1 MSQVAVLSKTGYD
14 PFITFMKGY
23 AILCVLLAHA
33 LPNPDATGYALWGG
47 MQVPLF
53 LLIQVFHSFKK
64 EPHFSF
70 AKLMKRA
77 VLPFLL
83 IQFVLVALA
92 CRHGDVYNQLIISTI
107 GGGRGPGSYYFWLY
121 LQFAVL
127 LPLLYPLTK
136 KLKRS
141 QLLIIFLLVS
151 EGCEVLSSLLHI
163 PEPVYRLLC
172 LRYLFLIYLGIEWV
186 LDGIV
191 INTKTLLLSLVSV
204 AAIIYFT
211 YFDPSLEPFFFKTA
225 WRYHRWICY
234 YYVAY
239 LLAWLLSLVY
249 NAIRNVNWLDR
260 FFKTIGKASYEIY
273 LVQMAV
279 FTLFSRRL
287 MSFFPETVGV
297 TCYVIIALAVSIIG
311 GIVYHRLWSKYVLRI

>member
-1 MSQVAVLSKTGYD
+1 MATSIQLNKAGYD

-64 EPHFSF
+64 EPHFSL

-77 VLPFLL
+77 ILPFLL
-83 IQFVLVALA
+83 IQLVLFAIA
-92 CRHGDVYNQLIISTI
+92 CRQGGVCNQLITSII
-107 GGGRGPGSYYFWLY
+107 AGGRGPGSYYFWLY
-121 LQFAVL
+121 LQFSIL

-136 KLKRS
+136 KLRRS

-151 EGCEVLSSLLHI
+151 EGCEVLSSFLHT
-163 PEPVYRLLC
+163 PEPIYRLLC

-186 LDGIV
+186 QEGIV
-191 INTKTLLLSLVSV
+191 ISLKSSLLSLLSI

-211 YFDPSLEPFFFKTA
+211 YFDPSLEPIFFKTA

-234 YYVAY
+234 YYVSY
-239 LLAWLLSLVY
+239 LLAWLLSLAY
-249 NAIRNVNWLDR
+249 NAIRNAKWLDS
-260 FFKTIGKASYEIY
+260 FFKTIGDASYEIY

-279 FTLFSRRL
+279 FSIFSRRL
-287 MSFFPETVGV
+287 LSFLPETASVV
-297 TCYVIIALAVSIIG
+297 CYVFIALTVSIVG
-311 GIVYHRLWSKYVLRI
+311 GLVYHKLWSKYVMRI

>member
-1 MSQVAVLSKTGYD
+1 
-14 PFITFMKGY
+14 MKGY

-70 AKLMKRA
+70 AKLMKRV

-83 IQFVLVALA
+83 IQLVLITMA
-92 CRHGDVYNQLIISTI
+92 CKQGDICNQLIVSII
-107 GGGRGPGSYYFWLY
+107 GGGGRGPGSYYFWLY

-127 LPLLYPLTK
+127 LPLLYPLTN

-151 EGCEVLSSLLHI
+151 VGCEVLSSLIHI
-163 PEPVYRLLC
+163 PEPVFRLLC

-186 LDGIV
+186 QEGIV
-191 INTKTLLLSLVSV
+191 INAKTLLLSLISI

-211 YFDPSLEPFFFKTA
+211 YFDHSLEPFFFKTA

-234 YYVAY
+234 FYVAY
-239 LLAWLLSLVY
+239 LLAWLLSLGY

-260 FFKTIGKASYEIY
+260 FFKSIGDASYEIY

-279 FTLFSRRL
+279 FSIFSRRL
-287 MSFFPETVGV
+287 LSFLPEVVGV
-297 TCYVIIALAVSIIG
+297 VSYVIIGLTVSIVG
-311 GIVYHRLWSKYVLRI
+311 GLVYHRLWSKYVLRI